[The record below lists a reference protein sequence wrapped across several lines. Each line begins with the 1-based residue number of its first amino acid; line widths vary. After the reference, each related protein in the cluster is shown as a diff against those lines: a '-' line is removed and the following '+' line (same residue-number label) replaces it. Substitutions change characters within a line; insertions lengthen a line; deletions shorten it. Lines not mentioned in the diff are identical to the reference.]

1 MFSAGKLRPQA
12 EPASRRSFRPS
23 IRKTLIDTHSQVL
36 QMVRMIICVCNRI
49 NCRSVR
55 EAVDAGARSPKAV
68 QAHHGCKFNCGKCST
83 TIGEM
88 IAEKM
93 DREGPALPMMAAE

>member
-1 MFSAGKLRPQA
+1 M
-12 EPASRRSFRPS
+12 
-23 IRKTLIDTHSQVL
+23 L

-68 QAHHGCKFNCGKCST
+68 QAHHGCKINCGKCST

-88 IAEKM
+88 ISEKM
-93 DREGPALPMMAAE
+93 DCQSSPFPMMAAE

>member
-1 MFSAGKLRPQA
+1 MFLAGSHSHPLESARRAAGRRILRK
-12 EPASRRSFRPS
+12 R
-23 IRKTLIDTHSQVL
+23 LIDTHSQVL

-68 QAHHGCKFNCGKCST
+68 QAHHGCKINCGKCTT

-88 IAEKM
+88 IAEQM
-93 DREGPALPMMAAE
+93 DRTVPQMQVLAAE

>member
-1 MFSAGKLRPQA
+1 M
-12 EPASRRSFRPS
+12 
-23 IRKTLIDTHSQVL
+23 L

-88 IAEKM
+88 ISEKM
-93 DREGPALPMMAAE
+93 DAQGSSLPMMAAE

>member
-1 MFSAGKLRPQA
+1 
-12 EPASRRSFRPS
+12 
-23 IRKTLIDTHSQVL
+23 
-36 QMVRMIICVCNRI
+36 MIICVCNRI

-55 EAVDAGARSPKAV
+55 EAVESGARSPNAV

-88 IAEKM
+88 IAEHM
-93 DREGPALPMMAAE
+93 DRCAPETRVMAAE